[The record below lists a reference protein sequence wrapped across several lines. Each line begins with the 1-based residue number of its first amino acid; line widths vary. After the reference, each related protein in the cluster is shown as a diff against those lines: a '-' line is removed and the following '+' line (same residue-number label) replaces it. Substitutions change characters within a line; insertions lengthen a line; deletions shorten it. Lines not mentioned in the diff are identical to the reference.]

1 MYGRQSFTPA
11 RGDELTGVPASDIN
25 AAARMFAAIK
35 PACLMPSASPV
46 VHHTN
51 GVQNYRAIFSW

>member
-1 MYGRQSFTPA
+1 
-11 RGDELTGVPASDIN
+11 
-25 AAARMFAAIK
+25 MFAAIK